1 MKSPQPLIR
10 KTIAHEYQMK
20 EKIGIFLIYHDHRAY
35 ALGMMVHDAE
45 TTVIFSAADRGG
57 DGYCVCSRQPAWLV
71 MQPAGHTGD
80 AGLGRKKITS
90 ECQIL
95 SERKIYFKPIRLF
108 LRDLELRFTREEQR
122 NGEEAEE

>member
-45 TTVIFSAADRGG
+45 TTVIFSAADRGAMG
-57 DGYCVCSRQPAWLV
+57 IVCAAGSPPGWLCSLPVTPVMRAW
-71 MQPAGHTGD
+71 G
-80 AGLGRKKITS
+80 GRK
-90 ECQIL
+90 
-95 SERKIYFKPIRLF
+95 
-108 LRDLELRFTREEQR
+108 
-122 NGEEAEE
+122 